1 MWYSVVRVRSVLTVV
16 VCKLSNWFI
25 IKRLVVRIRTVS
37 FSASVLGKIAS
48 SLPCAYGSQEYLRM
62 LGAVVKVK
70 RVSPACPSGLFSER
84 KWEPVGSVFT
94 LALAS
99 TAFMSRA
106 LSPVLSSD
114 IGRALKSPRGRS
126 PVCSAAEHGLQTAGG
141 LFKVFPP

>member
-1 MWYSVVRVRSVLTVV
+1 
-16 VCKLSNWFI
+16 
-25 IKRLVVRIRTVS
+25 
-37 FSASVLGKIAS
+37 
-48 SLPCAYGSQEYLRM
+48 M

-70 RVSPACPSGLFSER
+70 QVSPACPSVLFSER
-84 KWEPVGSVFT
+84 KWKPVGSIFI

-99 TAFMSRA
+99 TAFISRT

-114 IGRALKSPRGRS
+114 IGRALKSLRGHS